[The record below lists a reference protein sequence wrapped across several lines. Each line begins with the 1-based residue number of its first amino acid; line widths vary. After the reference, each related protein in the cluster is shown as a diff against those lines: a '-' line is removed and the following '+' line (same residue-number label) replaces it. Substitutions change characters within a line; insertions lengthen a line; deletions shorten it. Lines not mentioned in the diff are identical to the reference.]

1 MDMSHANQC
10 FSAILWL
17 LTLTTT
23 AAMAQQPPHTV
34 LSDSSQ
40 NTASGTDALLNLQA
54 PPGNTNS
61 AFGALALA
69 ANTTGSGNAVLGAY
83 ALSAN
88 TTGSNNAV
96 LGTNA
101 MISNTTGNL
110 NVAVGNDAL
119 YLNTTGVGNTTVG
132 AESMESNTSGTN
144 NTAVGGLSMVTNTTG
159 SYNSALGVGA
169 LFSNTSGGN
178 NVALGNGAMTNNTT
192 GASNTAAGFES
203 LLGNTT
209 GANNTAFGASA
220 LFSNT
225 TGKGNA
231 AQGVNA
237 LFTNSTGIRNLGIG
251 SNALFS
257 NSTGSYN
264 VALGFDAGYNA
275 TGNDNIYFSN
285 MGVAGESQTMRLG
298 SQGTAGVQGSGIL
311 TAIVAGV
318 ATSQVTGSAVYITSS
333 GQLGVLASSERFKT
347 EVKNMGDTGQ
357 KLAQLRPVTFKLKTD
372 PASAVQYGLIAEEV
386 DKVYPELV
394 IHGADGRIDGV
405 RYEELT
411 PMLLNEVQKQRA
423 MIEAQI
429 AALNAVS
436 DRAHSQSEE
445 IGELKKIVAQL
456 QRGPAAR

>member
-1 MDMSHANQC
+1 
-10 FSAILWL
+10 
-17 LTLTTT
+17 
-23 AAMAQQPPHTV
+23 
-34 LSDSSQ
+34 
-40 NTASGTDALLNLQA
+40 
-54 PPGNTNS
+54 
-61 AFGALALA
+61 
-69 ANTTGSGNAVLGAY
+69 
-83 ALSAN
+83 
-88 TTGSNNAV
+88 
-96 LGTNA
+96 

-203 LLGNTT
+203 LLDNTT

-298 SQGTAGVQGSGIL
+298 AQGTAGVQGSGIL

-347 EVKNMGDTGQ
+347 DVQSMGDTGE
-357 KLAQLRPVTFKLKTD
+357 KLAQLRPVTFKLKADQANTT
-372 PASAVQYGLIAEEV
+372 QYGLIAEEV
-386 DKVYPELV
+386 AKVYPELV

-405 RYEELT
+405 RYEELA

-423 MIEAQI
+423 MIESQSEQI
-429 AALNAVS
+429 AALKAAS
-436 DRAHSQSEE
+436 DRSRSQAED
-445 IGELKKIVAQL
+445 INELKKIVAQL
-456 QRGPAAR
+456 QEGIPAR